1 MIKCEE
7 AIKIILDNTK
17 LLGKEKVFLNE
28 ALGRVLAEDI
38 IADRDNPPADNSGMD
53 GFAVRYEDI
62 VGSTEENPA
71 VLTLY
76 GESKAGELP
85 PKLEKGYAIPI
96 YTGALIP
103 DGADTV
109 VQKELTKVENGKVYI
124 FKELKKGSNIRPKA
138 GDYKKGDILIKSGKT
153 IRPAEIGILSSVNKP
168 TVYVYQ
174 KPKVGIIT
182 TGDEIV
188 DISEPI
194 TKESQ
199 IRTSNTY
206 SLYSQ
211 VLQVGAQPLII
222 GFSKDNPDDI
232 KENLKS
238 AKSCDVLLTTG
249 GVSVGEYDLVK
260 DFVKEVLDVN
270 VHFWKVS
277 IKPGKPLVFGTWGK
291 ENEKLF
297 FGIPGNPVASMVI
310 FEIFVKPALKKM
322 MGYQK
327 IHNPEFEAIL
337 TEDFNR
343 KSADRKEFIRVKV
356 EYKDGNFYA
365 TPFGKQGSNI
375 LTGMVNANGLAIVD
389 IGIYNIKKGDKIKVS
404 MFDMEI

>member
-1 MIKCEE
+1 MLRYEE
-7 AIKIILDNTK
+7 AIEIILKNTK
-17 LLGKEKVFLNE
+17 LIGKEKIFLND
-28 ALGRVLAEDI
+28 ALGRVLAEDV

-53 GFAVRYEDI
+53 GFAVRHEDI
-62 VGSTEENPA
+62 LGATEDNPA

-76 GESKAGELP
+76 GESKAGDLP

-103 DGADTV
+103 QGADTV
-109 VQKELTKVENGKVYI
+109 IQKELTKVENSKVYI
-124 FKELKKGSNIRPKA
+124 FKELKKGSNIRQKA

-182 TGDEIV
+182 TGDEIL
-188 DISEPI
+188 DIAEPI

-206 SLYSQ
+206 SLYAQ
-211 VLQVGAQPLII
+211 VLQTGAQPVII
-222 GFSKDNPDDI
+222 GFAKDKPEDI
-232 KENLKS
+232 KDKLES
-238 AKSCDVLLTTG
+238 AKNCDVLLTTG

-260 DFVKEVLDVN
+260 DFVKEILKVN
-270 VHFWKVS
+270 VHFWKVA
-277 IKPGKPLVFGTWGK
+277 IKPGKPLVFGTWGEK
-291 ENEKLF
+291 DEKLF
-297 FGIPGNPVASMVI
+297 FGIPGNPVASMVV

-327 IHNPEFEAIL
+327 VFNPTFEAIL
-337 TEDFNR
+337 TEDFSR
-343 KSADRKEFIRVKV
+343 KSADRMEFIRVSV
-356 EYKDGNFYA
+356 EYKDGNFFA

-375 LTGMVNANGLAIVD
+375 LTGMVNANGLGLID
-389 IGIYNIKKGDKIKVS
+389 IDVYNLQKGDKIKVV
-404 MFDMEI
+404 MFDLEI